1 MWANKHMGKTVSV
14 NSKRTIIRFLTATV
28 LATGLSACDTWLGG
42 SEAPPLP
49 GERISVL
56 KHESALQPETGL
68 ETSGIRLPAPSPTPD
83 WPQNGGYANHAMHH
97 VAAAPQL
104 REYWTT
110 DIGAGAGAG
119 ERLTSTPIVADG
131 RIFTIDTDSDVSAF
145 DAQTGTLLW
154 RTALTPDEEDD
165 GHIAGGLAYENG
177 RVFAGTG
184 FAQVIALDAATGQI
198 AWRKAVSG
206 PIRSAPTVRGGRVF
220 AVALDNK
227 THALA
232 AHDGSLLWTHS
243 GSPELAMLLGAA
255 SPAVDQGV
263 VVVPYTSGEL
273 VALKVNNGRQLWMDS
288 LTSRRRTDAT
298 AALAHI
304 RANPVIDRGVVFA
317 ISHSGLM
324 VAIDLRSGTRLWEK
338 GVGGHQSFWVA
349 GDYLFTLTGNEELV
363 AMERDSGRILW
374 VRSLPRWDDPDARE
388 GAIVWTGP
396 LLVSDRLIVASSDGA
411 AVAVSPYTGD
421 ILGSESMPDGVSVPP
436 IVAGETVY
444 FLSDNATLSAYR

>member
-1 MWANKHMGKTVSV
+1 MRNTASVRNKH
-14 NSKRTIIRFLTATV
+14 IITRFFAVAV
-28 LATGLSACDTWLGG
+28 LATGLSACESWMGG
-42 SEAPPLP
+42 SGAPPLP

-56 KHESALQPETGL
+56 KHESALLPETTL
-68 ETSGIRLPAPSPTPD
+68 ETPEIRLPAPSQTPD

-104 REYWTT
+104 IERWST
-110 DIGAGAGAG
+110 DIGAGAGDG
-119 ERLTSTPIVADG
+119 ERLTSTPIIADG

-145 DAQTGTLLW
+145 DASSGKLLW

-165 GHIAGGLAYENG
+165 GHIPGGLAYEGG

-184 FAQVIALDAATGQI
+184 FAQVVALDAATGKI
-198 AWRKAVSG
+198 AWRKPVSS
-206 PIRSAPTVRGGRVF
+206 PVRSAPTVRGGRVF
-220 AVALDNK
+220 AVTLDNK
-227 THALA
+227 LHALA
-232 AHDGSLLWTHS
+232 AHDGSLLWSHT
-243 GSPELAMLLGAA
+243 GSPELAMLLGGA

-273 VALKVNNGRQLWMDS
+273 AALKVENGHQLWMDS

-338 GVGGHQSFWVA
+338 GIGGQQSFWVA

-363 AMERDSGRILW
+363 AMERDSGRIMW
-374 VRSLPRWDDPDARE
+374 VRSLPRWDDEEARE

-396 LLVSDRLIVASSDGA
+396 LLVSDRLIVASSAGV

-421 ILGSESMPDGVSVPP
+421 ILGSETMPDGVSVPP
-436 IVAGETVY
+436 VVAGETVY
-444 FLSDNATLSAYR
+444 FLSDDATLSAYR

>member
-1 MWANKHMGKTVSV
+1 MGITVFV
-14 NSKRTIIRFLTATV
+14 NSKRTIIRFLTVAA

-42 SEAPPLP
+42 DQAPPLP

-56 KHESALQPETGL
+56 KHESALQPEAGL
-68 ETSGIRLPAPSPTPD
+68 KSSEIRLPAPSPTPD
-83 WPQNGGYANHAMHH
+83 WPQSGGYANHAMHH
-97 VAAAPQL
+97 VAAAPKL
-104 REYWTT
+104 HEYWTT
-110 DIGAGAGAG
+110 DIGAGASAG
-119 ERLTSTPIVADG
+119 ERLTSTPIIANG

-145 DAQTGTLLW
+145 DTNTGTLLW
-154 RTALTPDEEDD
+154 RTALTPDTEDD
-165 GHIAGGLAYENG
+165 GHIPGGLAYENG

-184 FAQVIALDAATGQI
+184 FAQVVALDAVTGKI

-227 THALA
+227 LHALSA
-232 AHDGSLLWTHS
+232 LDGSLLWTHS
-243 GSPELAMLLGAA
+243 GSAELAMLLGAA

-273 VALKVNNGRQLWMDS
+273 AALKVDNGRQLWMDS

-298 AALAHI
+298 AALAQI

-338 GVGGHQSFWVA
+338 GIGGQESFWVA

-363 AMERDSGRILW
+363 AMERESGRILW
-374 VRSLPRWDDPDARE
+374 VRSLPRWDDVEARE

-396 LLVSDRLIVASSDGA
+396 LLVSDRLIVASSGGV
-411 AVAVSPYTGD
+411 AVAISPYTGD
-421 ILGSESMPDGVSVPP
+421 ILGSEEMPDGVSVPP
-436 IVAGETVY
+436 VVAGETVY
-444 FLSDNATLSAYR
+444 FLSDDATLSAYR